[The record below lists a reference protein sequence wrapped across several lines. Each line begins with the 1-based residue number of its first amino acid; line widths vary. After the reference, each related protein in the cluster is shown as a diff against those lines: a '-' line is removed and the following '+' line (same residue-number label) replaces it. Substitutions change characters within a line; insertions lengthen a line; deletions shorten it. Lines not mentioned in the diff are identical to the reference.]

1 MTSRGGVKPRP
12 AGRGA
17 RAPGADSEKRLQRL
31 AWLMDS
37 SIPLPGGY
45 RIGLDGLVG
54 LVPGIGDIAG
64 AMVSS
69 YIIVEAGR
77 LGAPRSLLVRMGF
90 NVLLETV
97 IGAVPVLGDLFDFA
111 YKANLRNV
119 RLLEGYVRDPAR
131 ARAASN
137 LAAGGI
143 VLGMLALLGAV
154 VAGVLAVVSLV
165 WQALSSAG

>member
-1 MTSRGGVKPRP
+1 MTSRAAVKPGP
-12 AGRGA
+12 AGRGTH
-17 RAPGADSEKRLQRL
+17 APGTDTEKRLQRL

-37 SIPLPGGY
+37 SIPLPGGF
-45 RIGLDGLVG
+45 RIGLDGLIG
-54 LVPGIGDIAG
+54 LVPGIGDVAG
-64 AMVSS
+64 AVVSS

-97 IGAVPVLGDLFDFA
+97 VGAVPLLGDLFDFA

-119 RLLEGYVRDPAR
+119 RLLDRYVRNPAR

-137 LAAGGI
+137 VVAGCI
-143 VLGMLALLGAV
+143 VLGMLGVLV
-154 VAGVLAVVSLV
+154 VAVAAVLALVNLV

>member
-1 MTSRGGVKPRP
+1 MRPRP
-12 AGRGA
+12 AGRGT
-17 RAPGADSEKRLQRL
+17 RAPGADTEKRLQRL

-45 RIGLDGLVG
+45 RIGLDGLIG
-54 LVPGIGDIAG
+54 LVPGIGDVAG
-64 AMVSS
+64 AVVSS

-97 IGAVPVLGDLFDFA
+97 VGAVPLLGDLFDFA

-119 RLLEGYVRDPAR
+119 RLLERYVHNPAR

-137 LAAGGI
+137 LVAGCI
-143 VLGMLALLGAV
+143 VLGMLGVLV
-154 VAGVLAVVSLV
+154 VAVAAVLALVNLV